1 MGNRECV
8 ACSRAT
14 EMFLC
19 WECTKTL
26 KSRLDSVKWLA
37 SELDLT
43 LARQARVTSPG
54 DRIGGTPEQ
63 PLPFQPAAGDTAWVL
78 HNTLSTW
85 ARDLCETRGITY
97 LPLGYLPP
105 LPPGFMGPLRRGE
118 RFEHHVQPDFIDSTS
133 GIAAWLAHY
142 VTAISGSESAGECF
156 EEISAAVAA
165 AHRAID
171 RPPGRMY
178 IGPCREEL
186 SGIYCEADIYVTIGH
201 AEARCPM
208 CGTTHMVEERRDM
221 LREQVRG
228 ILGTAAELSRLLPW
242 IVDSPITRKRITY
255 YERIKAIMPRNVNGE
270 KMYQVGEVIDAHVQ
284 FELRHAAA

>member
-37 SELDLT
+37 PELDLT

-63 PLPFQPAAGDTAWVL
+63 PLPFQPAAGEAAWVL

-97 LPLGYLPP
+97 MPIGYLPP

-118 RFEHHVQPDFIDSTS
+118 RFDQHVQPDFIDSTA
-133 GIAAWLAHY
+133 GTATWLSHY
-142 VTAISGSESAGECF
+142 VTAISMSEAAGECF
-156 EEISAAVAA
+156 EEVSAAVAA

-178 IGPCREEL
+178 IGPCGESL
-186 SGIYCEADIYVTIGH
+186 NGIRCEADIYVTIGRP
-201 AEARCPM
+201 EARCPV
-208 CGTTHMVEERRDM
+208 CGATHDVGQRREA
-221 LREQVRG
+221 LHQQVRSL
-228 ILGTAAELSRLLPW
+228 LGTAAELARLLPW
-242 IVDSPITRKRITY
+242 IMDSPITRKRITY
-255 YERIKAIMPRNVNGE
+255 YERIKKVMPRKVNGQT
-270 KMYQVGEVIDAHVQ
+270 MYQVGEVIDAHVQ
-284 FELRHAAA
+284 FEAKHAA

>member
-37 SELDLT
+37 PELDLT

-78 HNTLSTW
+78 HNTLSAW

-97 LPLGYLPP
+97 LPIGYLPP

-118 RFEHHVQPDFIDSTS
+118 RFEKHVQPDFIDSTA
-133 GIAAWLAHY
+133 GIASWLSHY
-142 VTAISGSESAGECF
+142 VTAISMSEAAGECF
-156 EEISAAVAA
+156 EEISAAIAA

-178 IGPCREEL
+178 IGPCGESL
-186 SGIYCEADIYVTIGH
+186 NGIRCEADIYVTIGRP
-201 AEARCPM
+201 EARCPV
-208 CGTTHMVEERRDM
+208 CGATHDVGQRREA
-221 LREQVRG
+221 LHQQVRSL
-228 ILGTAAELSRLLPW
+228 LGTAAELARLLPW
-242 IVDSPITRKRITY
+242 IMDSPITRKRITY
-255 YERIKAIMPRNVNGE
+255 YERIKKVMPRRVNGQT
-270 KMYQVGEVIDAHVQ
+270 MYQVGEVIDAHVQ
-284 FELRHAAA
+284 FEAKHAA